1 MKRLLQYLG
10 PFRGGPSDSDGAP
23 TARQHRPTPS
33 MGVRLAGI
41 LLPGL
46 ALAIALIV
54 VGVSITSQLQGGG
67 QAINEAGKLRMQA
80 YRIGHLL
87 QKAADN
93 RGQGRRHLWQQV
105 QEDISAYDRRLAYQG
120 EYLDQGFLASISI
133 PRETQPTLQSIRSEW
148 RQRKASLP
156 SRASGLTEAH
166 VNAYERGLEGFVGQV
181 DTYVALLQE
190 STATK
195 LGRYH
200 LSLIGFTVLG
210 LVVGL
215 VTFQRTRHF
224 LTRPLQSL
232 RDCASRIA
240 TGDLAGCRA
249 PRAETEEIDELAAA
263 FNHMAEELTTLKH
276 NLDTQVAEQT
286 RSLQQRNQRLTM
298 LYGIATSLQTN
309 VPVEELLDQALEGVV
324 SVTESSAGIA
334 RLVTDDGR
342 MRLVASRG
350 LDPEILENEQLVPLD
365 RCLCGHS
372 AQAGELRFRGD
383 LSPCE
388 LQLGTTLPCSG
399 EGGLFAVPIKYK
411 GQVLGLFTLFGTPR
425 QGGPYEGIES
435 LLETVANHVGL
446 AIENRRL
453 ATEAQRASLMEE
465 RNLLASELHDS
476 IAQCLA
482 SVKLQIWMLEEEVAK
497 GDLASIREL
506 VPKIRGGVESGYGN
520 LRELL
525 THFRT
530 KIDERGLIPA
540 LKGLVTSFQERTGT
554 GVYLQGISHN
564 PELGPEEEIQVF
576 HIVQEALTNIEKH
589 AQADNVRI
597 LVQEDPEA
605 YHFLVEDDGTGM
617 DVAAREAD
625 GRAHFGLS
633 IMRER
638 AARLNGRL
646 EIESDPGEGTRI
658 TLSFPRPGAEGTTSA
673 PRTEEGS
680 HHARVS
686 G

>member
-1 MKRLLQYLG
+1 QSVR
-10 PFRGGPSDSDGAP
+10 SD
-23 TARQHRPTPS
+23 
-33 MGVRLAGI
+33 
-41 LLPGL
+41 
-46 ALAIALIV
+46 
-54 VGVSITSQLQGGG
+54 
-67 QAINEAGKLRMQA
+67 
-80 YRIGHLL
+80 
-87 QKAADN
+87 
-93 RGQGRRHLWQQV
+93 
-105 QEDISAYDRRLAYQG
+105 
-120 EYLDQGFLASISI
+120 
-133 PRETQPTLQSIRSEW
+133 W
-148 RQRKASLP
+148 RQRKAGLP
-156 SRASGLTEAH
+156 SQASDLTEAH
-166 VNAYERGLEGFVGQV
+166 VSSYERGLEGFVGQV
-181 DTYVALLQE
+181 NTYVALLQE

-200 LSLIGFTVLG
+200 LSLMGFTLLG
-210 LVVGL
+210 LVLGL

-224 LTRPLQSL
+224 LSRPLQSL

-249 PRAETEEIDELAAA
+249 PRAETEEIDQLAVA
-263 FNHMAEELTTLKH
+263 FNHMARELTTLKH

-298 LYGIATSLQTN
+298 LYEIATSLQTN
-309 VPVEELLDQALEGVV
+309 LAVEELLDQALDGVV

-350 LDPEILENEQLVPLD
+350 LDPEVLEDEQLVPLD

-372 AQAGELRFRGD
+372 AVAGELRFRGD
-383 LSPCE
+383 LAPCE
-388 LQLGTTLPCSG
+388 GQLGTSLPCSG

-425 QGGPYEGIES
+425 QGSPQEGIES

-453 ATEAQRASLMEE
+453 ATEAQRTALMEE

-482 SVKLQIWMLEEEVAK
+482 SVKLQIWMLEQEVAK
-497 GDLASIREL
+497 GDLERIREL
-506 VPKIRGGVESGYGN
+506 VPKIRGGVEAGYGN

-540 LKGLVTSFQERTGT
+540 LKGLTSGFQERTGLT
-554 GVYLQGISHN
+554 VYLQGANHN
-564 PELGPEEEIQVF
+564 PEIGPDDEVMR
-576 HIVQEALTNIEKH
+576 EAAE
-589 AQADNVRI
+589 
-597 LVQEDPEA
+597 
-605 YHFLVEDDGTGM
+605 FLLDFLIEDDGAGM
-617 DVAAREAD
+617 DVAAVD
-625 GRAHFGLS
+625 GDERAHFGLS

-638 AARLNGRL
+638 AARLNGQL
-646 EIESDPGEGTRI
+646 EIESDPGEGTRV
-658 TLSFPRPGAEGTTSA
+658 TLSFPRPGAGGTDA
-673 PRTEEGS
+673 PATTEEAGQR
-680 HHARVS
+680 ARIS